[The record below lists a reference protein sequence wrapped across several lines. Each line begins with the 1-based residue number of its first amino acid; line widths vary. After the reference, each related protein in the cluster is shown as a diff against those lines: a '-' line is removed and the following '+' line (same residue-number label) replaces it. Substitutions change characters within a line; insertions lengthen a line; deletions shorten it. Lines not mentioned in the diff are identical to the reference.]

1 MPQYTVRNDKGRE
14 VTFEWHGQGEPTDA
28 DMEEV
33 FAAAGDEPAEKPWY
47 KRGIDDLQAVRDL
60 REAGFGQSI
69 DGAMSGGLS
78 SAAPAAMG
86 AAKLLSPN
94 VSSVIKRGAE
104 RMYGGLLKA
113 KDATVER
120 FPNVVKDLLASGTPI
135 SKGGRASTIS
145 RLKSIGTEKGALL
158 QAADARAMVPRAT
171 LRSGLDDVLDD
182 VIKTSEAPV
191 KDMGKLAK
199 IERDLI
205 PDELGV
211 LPSRADKIKTKLN
224 SESDRALRQ
233 MKMGTRVSD
242 TTARAKTGVALK
254 AKQAVEAIEPKMA
267 DVNARY
273 GSNKGQAEA
282 LREALKRTEKHG
294 AIGMNDL
301 IGGTLGLAGGPAGV
315 PAGVAAMRVL
325 TNPNMGSRIAIGLD
339 RVAKTPQLDQATRLA
354 MMALLSDRSGSQ

>member
-14 VTFEWHGQGEPTDA
+14 VTFDWHGQGEPTDA

-33 FAAAGDEPAEKPWY
+33 FAAAGDDTPEKPWY
-47 KRGIDDLQAVRDL
+47 KRGLDDLQTVRDL
-60 REAGFGQSI
+60 RSAGMGGMI
-69 DGAMSGGLS
+69 DGAMSGGIS

-86 AAKLLSPN
+86 AAQLLAPPVAST
-94 VSSVIKRGAE
+94 IKRGAE
-104 RMYGGLLKA
+104 RMYSGLLKA
-113 KDATVER
+113 KDATMER
-120 FPNVVKDLLASGTPI
+120 FPNVVKDLIKSGAPI
-135 SKGGRASTIS
+135 SQGGRASTIA
-145 RLKSIGTEKGALL
+145 RLKSIGNEKGALL

-182 VIKTSEAPV
+182 VIKTSESPV

-211 LPSRADKIKTKLN
+211 LPSRTDKIKTKLQ
-224 SESDRALRQ
+224 SEANRGFRQ
-233 MKMGTRVSD
+233 TKIGTRVND
-242 TTARAKTGVALK
+242 LPMRAKMKVAGR
-254 AKQAVEAIEPKMA
+254 AQQAVEAIEPKMA

-294 AIGMNDL
+294 VIGMNDL

-325 TNPNMGSRIAIGLD
+325 TNPNVGSRLAIALD
-339 RVAKTPQLDQATRLA
+339 RVGKTPQLDQATRLA